1 MMKQEIV
8 EKTEAYRCSIC
19 SAIFS
24 DVQLFVEH
32 VTMGHG
38 QTKVFA
44 NPENLLKCPSCPLSF
59 DRTQHLKDHME
70 NIHQSV
76 PTFSIQGK
84 DFFFKSYYYYLGK
97 SPIHNVLKFKNIRK
111 K

>member
-1 MMKQEIV
+1 MLKQEILEV
-8 EKTEAYRCSIC
+8 PESYRCSVC

-32 VTMGHG
+32 VTHGHG
-38 QTKVFA
+38 QVKVFA

-59 DRTQHLKDHME
+59 DQTQYLKDHME
-70 NIHQSV
+70 DVHQSI

-84 DFFFKSYYYYLGK
+84 IL
-97 SPIHNVLKFKNIRK
+97 VKNCTRRK
-111 K
+111 I

>member
-1 MMKQEIV
+1 MLKQEII

-32 VTMGHG
+32 VTTGHG
-38 QTKVFA
+38 QQTKVFA

-76 PTFSIQGK
+76 PTFSIEGK
-84 DFFFKSYYYYLGK
+84 KILVFAFFNH
-97 SPIHNVLKFKNIRK
+97 IIII
-111 K
+111 

>member
-1 MMKQEIV
+1 MLKQEII

-32 VTMGHG
+32 VTTGHG
-38 QTKVFA
+38 QQTKVFA

-76 PTFSIQGK
+76 PTFSIEGK
-84 DFFFKSYYYYLGK
+84 KKLVFAFLIILLLFREIT
-97 SPIHNVLKFKNIRK
+97 IHP
-111 K
+111 